1 MQRVYAD
8 TSYYYA
14 VADARDAHHAE
25 ARAVSQRVAS
35 LGWGVVSS
43 WEVIVET
50 ITLLRYRHGY
60 RGAVAFIEHV
70 LPAIE
75 VIYITDAIRQHALT
89 KFRRLARDKHLSL
102 CDIISYLLVT
112 EHLGGIPC
120 LAFDHDFSQLG
131 LKVVSSA

>member
-14 VADARDAHHAE
+14 VADARDAHHAT
-25 ARAVSQRVAS
+25 ARAVSQRVAEQ
-35 LGWGVVSS
+35 GWGVVSS

-50 ITLLRYRHGY
+50 ITLLRYRHSY
-60 RGAVAFIEHV
+60 RGSIAFIEHV

-89 KFRRLARDKHLSL
+89 QFRRLARDKHLSL

-112 EHLGGIPC
+112 EHLNGIPC
-120 LAFDHDFSQLG
+120 LAFDRDFSQLG
-131 LKVVSSA
+131 LKVMSSA